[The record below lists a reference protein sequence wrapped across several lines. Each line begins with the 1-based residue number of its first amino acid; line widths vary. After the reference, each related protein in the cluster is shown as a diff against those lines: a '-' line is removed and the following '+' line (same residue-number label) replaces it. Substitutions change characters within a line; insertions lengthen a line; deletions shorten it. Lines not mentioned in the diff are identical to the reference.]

1 MNLMDVI
8 YLIIVIVGLVAMFC
22 RVAALLLFPHQ
33 DDIDK
38 ALDKANEEFYNRE
51 RLK

>member
-8 YLIIVIVGLVAMFC
+8 YLTIAIVGLVAMFC
-22 RVAALLLFPHQ
+22 RIADLLLFPHQ
-33 DDIDK
+33 DDIDR
-38 ALDKANEEFYNRE
+38 ALDKANKEFYNRE